1 MIVISITLLLI
12 INLKITTTIIIFF
25 SLACAIFL
33 FLTKLRVNKLA
44 NQRFKFEGQKVKSI
58 NEGLNGLIDIKLSG
72 KISFFKNIY
81 FIVENFLKKNYI
93 NFNFLIALPKV
104 WIEFLTIAA
113 FLFFSFFLI
122 NYSDSKFISFVPLIG
137 IYALSAFK
145 LMPSFNRILVNYNTT
160 KFTRKVFMNILLELK
175 KMGKEKRRKSNKNIK
190 TINNFKIQNL
200 SFRYVKKK
208 AIFNNLNLR
217 FKK

>member
-1 MIVISITLLLI
+1 M
-12 INLKITTTIIIFF
+12 
-25 SLACAIFL
+25 
-33 FLTKLRVNKLA
+33 
-44 NQRFKFEGQKVKSI
+44 
-58 NEGLNGLIDIKLSG
+58 
-72 KISFFKNIY
+72 
-81 FIVENFLKKNYI
+81 
-93 NFNFLIALPKV
+93 IALPKV

-175 KMGKEKRRKSNKNIK
+175 KMGKEKWRKSNKNIK
-190 TINNFKIQNL
+190 TINNIKIQNL

-217 FKK
+217 FKG